1 MADIVTLALEELEHR
16 GGADA
21 LALAGRSV
29 SGEADGTAL
38 IAEEQAIPTWRTVAC
53 IVVKRITSHQVD
65 APPLYAGAGRVC
77 LPGPARRS
85 WGKVYGT
92 GQLRGPSR
100 HT

>member
-38 IAEEQAIPTWRTVAC
+38 IAEERPTYCYR
-53 IVVKRITSHQVD
+53 KHPHR
-65 APPLYAGAGRVC
+65 
-77 LPGPARRS
+77 
-85 WGKVYGT
+85 
-92 GQLRGPSR
+92 
-100 HT
+100 